1 MENGDVL
8 ALSATH
14 ANVAGKIP
22 AGDINIDVNG
32 INDIGNIVKRNKAAC
47 D

>member
-1 MENGDVL
+1 MEKGDVL

-22 AGDINIDVNG
+22 AEGIYIKGNG
-32 INDIGNIVKRNKAAC
+32 INGIGNIV
-47 D
+47 